1 MKYCT
6 RCKLI
11 FNDNNQNICPKCR
24 KKLISNPSSYSA
36 VKVITANGFELE
48 RIRSALTDA
57 DIPFSVQQTRS
68 DTGIQILN
76 SAPPENCNIFVPL
89 SSYDDAIEVLVGIN
103 ALKDNEIP
111 EINEETQ
118 KEIKKAKADAE
129 KNDMSPRKR
138 FWVKLLSL
146 IAFLLIIS
154 GVVFLTDYLMSFVKT
169 FFGW

>member
-11 FNDNNQNICPKCR
+11 FNNDNQNICPKCR
-24 KKLISNPSSYSA
+24 KKLISNPSPYSA
-36 VKVITANGFELE
+36 VNVVTANGFELE

-57 DIPFSVQQTRS
+57 DIPFSVQETRS

-89 SSYDDAIEVLVGIN
+89 SSYDDAIDVLVGIN

-111 EINEETQ
+111 EIDETTQEEL
-118 KEIKKAKADAE
+118 KKVKAQAE
-129 KNDMSPRKR
+129 KDEMSPRKR
-138 FWVKLLSL
+138 FWVKLLSF
-146 IAFLLIIS
+146 IGFLLIIT
-154 GVVFLTDYLMSFVKT
+154 GVVYLTDYLMSFVKT